1 MRALLTLAIGALLSW
16 QAQAAPKQP
25 NILLIVAD
33 DLGYSDIQ
41 PFGGEIHTP
50 SLQALADQGARLT
63 NFYAGPTCSVTRS
76 MLMSGVDSHQAGLG
90 TMAEGMQPEQK
101 GKPGYEGYLNFRVA
115 SIAELLGSA
124 GYDTYM
130 TGKWHLGGGQG
141 QTPASRGFQQSFI
154 LVQGGAS
161 HVDLS
166 EMFPGYA
173 ARYLDNG
180 KPAQMPEQF
189 FSSDLFTDR
198 MLGYLKRGEGDG
210 KPFFAYLAYTAPH
223 WPLQAPDAY
232 RDKYKG
238 QYDKGYEAIRQAR
251 LTRMQALGL
260 LAPGTT
266 ANVPMRAALPTW
278 EELTPAQR
286 QEQARTMEIYAAM
299 VDNLD
304 HNIGRVLDYLQRT
317 GELDNTFILFMSDN
331 GAEGTTPKGLEI
343 ADWVSANFDNRLQN
357 MGRKGSYLTQGP
369 QWGQVSATPNPYFK
383 GFTAR
388 GGINVP
394 AIVRY
399 PKVVKPGAINTQLF
413 HAMDLMPSVLELA
426 GAQYP
431 ATFADRTLLPL
442 QGRSML
448 SGLAA
453 PRARQERELGW
464 ELYGRRSL
472 RKGDWSIQMQAP
484 PYGSGQWELY
494 DLAQD
499 PTAQHDLAARYPRK
513 TRELAADWQRY
524 AQDNGVVDAPVRYKY
539 TYENCLYDHC
549 VK

>member
-1 MRALLTLAIGALLSW
+1 MRMLLTLVAGALLSW
-16 QAQAAPKQP
+16 QAQAAEKQP

-41 PFGGEIHTP
+41 PFGGEVQTP
-50 SLQALADQGARLT
+50 TLQDLANQGARLT

-76 MLMSGVDSHQAGLG
+76 MLLSGVDSHQAGLG

-101 GKPGYEGYLNFRVA
+101 GKPGYEGYLNFSVA
-115 SIAELLGSA
+115 SIAELLGAA

-130 TGKWHLGGGQG
+130 TGKWHLGGAPG
-141 QTPASRGFQQSFI
+141 QTPAARGFQQSFI

-173 ARYLDNG
+173 ARYLDND
-180 KPAQMPEQF
+180 KPAQLPAQF
-189 FSSDLFTDR
+189 YSSDLYTEQ
-198 MLGYLKRGEGDG
+198 MLDYLKQGKRDG

-223 WPLQAPDAY
+223 WPLQAPEKY
-232 RDKYKG
+232 IDKYRG

-251 LTRMQALGL
+251 LARMQAQGL
-260 LAPGTT
+260 LPAGTT
-266 ANVPMRAALPTW
+266 ANVPMRSALPSW
-278 EELTPAQR
+278 DELTPAQR

-299 VDNLD
+299 IDNLD
-304 HNIGRVLDYLQRT
+304 HNIGRVLDYLKQT

-331 GAEGTTPKGLEI
+331 GSEGTTAAGLEI
-343 ADWVSANFDNRLQN
+343 ADWVRATFDNSPAN
-357 MGRKGSYLTQGP
+357 MGRKGSYLTLGP
-369 QWGQVSATPNPYFK
+369 QWGQVSATPFPYFK
-383 GFTAR
+383 GFTSR

-399 PKVVKPGAINTQLF
+399 PKMVKPGQVNSQLF

-426 GAQYP
+426 GVHYP
-431 ATFADRTLLPL
+431 ERFADRTLLPL

-448 SGLAA
+448 AGLASTNA
-453 PRARQERELGW
+453 QPQRELGW

-472 RKGDWSIQMQAP
+472 RKGDWSVQMQAP
-484 PYGSGQWELY
+484 PYGSGHWELY
-494 DLAQD
+494 DLAND
-499 PTAQHDLAARYPRK
+499 PSTLHDLSAQYPEK
-513 TRELAADWQRY
+513 TAELAADWSRY
-524 AQDNGVVDAPVRYKY
+524 AQHNGVVDAPVRYKY
-539 TYENCLYDHC
+539 TYENCLYDRC

>member
-1 MRALLTLAIGALLSW
+1 MRMLLTLAVGALLSW
-16 QAQAAPKQP
+16 QAQAAEKQP

-41 PFGGEIHTP
+41 PFGGEVHTP
-50 SLQALADQGARLT
+50 SLQDLANQGARLT

-76 MLMSGVDSHQAGLG
+76 MLLSGVDSHQAGLG

-101 GKPGYEGYLNFRVA
+101 GKPGYEGYLNFSVA
-115 SIAELLGSA
+115 TIAELLGAA

-130 TGKWHLGGGQG
+130 TGKWHLGGAPG
-141 QTPASRGFQQSFI
+141 QTPAARGFQQSYI

-173 ARYLDNG
+173 ARYLDND
-180 KPAQMPEQF
+180 KPAQLPAQF
-189 FSSDLFTDR
+189 YSSDLYTEQ
-198 MLGYLKRGEGDG
+198 MLDYLKRGQRDG

-223 WPLQAPDAY
+223 WPLQAPEQY
-232 RDKYKG
+232 IDKYRG

-251 LTRMQALGL
+251 LARMQAQGL
-260 LAPGTT
+260 LPAGTS
-266 ANVPMRAALPTW
+266 ANVPMRSALPSW
-278 EELTPAQR
+278 DELTPAQR

-299 VDNLD
+299 IDNLD
-304 HNIGRVLDYLQRT
+304 HNIGRVLDYLKQT

-331 GAEGTTPKGLEI
+331 GAEGTTAAGLEI
-343 ADWVSANFDNRLQN
+343 ADWVRATFDNGPAN
-357 MGRKGSYLTQGP
+357 MGRKGSYLTLGP
-369 QWGQVSATPNPYFK
+369 QWGQVSATPFPYFK
-383 GFTAR
+383 GFTSR

-399 PKVVKPGAINTQLF
+399 PKMVKAGQVNSQLF

-426 GAQYP
+426 GVHYP
-431 ATFADRTLLPL
+431 ERFANRALLPL

-448 SGLAA
+448 AGLANA
-453 PRARQERELGW
+453 GAQPQRELGW

-472 RKGDWSIQMQAP
+472 RKGDWSVQMQAP
-484 PYGSGQWELY
+484 PYGSGHWELY
-494 DLAQD
+494 DLAND
-499 PTAQHDLAARYPRK
+499 PSTQHDLSARYPEK
-513 TRELAADWQRY
+513 TAELAADWGRY
-524 AQDNGVVDAPVRYKY
+524 AQHNGVVDAPVRYKY
-539 TYENCLYDHC
+539 TYENCLYERC